1 MDFAIRPATP
11 AGARYVELCERH
23 AADFATRA
31 DQHDREQS
39 FPFENIT
46 ALRESG
52 VLSAGLPEDLGGF
65 GLEHTQ
71 DIVAGMNRL
80 ARGDGSTAIAANMH
94 IGTPWYVTR
103 LWRDAVERGDSA
115 LAEQL
120 HGTLGLLGST
130 IVMVAATEAG
140 TSVGWPLTEATRA
153 EDGWRLDGR
162 KIFGTL
168 SPAADI
174 LIVACRFKAES
185 APPDGWGWAY
195 AFVPKDSEGVHLHDD
210 WDALG
215 MRASGS
221 QSISFDGCFVPD
233 AFFNPQVRPWGGFDE
248 GLLTVQIHAN
258 LSLSAAMVGI
268 AEQARDIVI
277 EQVSTRRKAPSN
289 RLLAERSGIQYGV
302 AEMEID
308 LATAR
313 SMIERTASLVDAY
326 LLTHSA
332 SQVDL
337 GGLHELM
344 RDFQS
349 TKWVA
354 NRKCIDVVDRVL
366 TLSGGTGYFASS
378 PLSRLYRDVR
388 AGPFM
393 QAYSPNEAREYI
405 GRSVLGLGADL
416 DL

>member
-1 MDFAIRPATP
+1 MELGIRPATP
-11 AGARYVELCERH
+11 AGARYVELCEEH
-23 AADFATRA
+23 ATDFATRA
-31 DQHDREQS
+31 AEHDREQT
-39 FPFENIT
+39 FPFENIA
-46 ALRESG
+46 ALKESG
-52 VLSAGLPEDLGGF
+52 VLSVGLPEELGGF
-65 GLEHTQ
+65 GIESTQ
-71 DIVAGMNRL
+71 DLVVGMNRL
-80 ARGDGSTAIAANMH
+80 GRGDGSTAIAANMH

-103 LWRDAVERGDSA
+103 LWKDAVASGDTA
-115 LAEQL
+115 TADQL
-120 HGTLGLLGST
+120 YATLGLLGDT
-130 IVMVAATEAG
+130 IVMVAATEPG

-153 EDGWRLDGR
+153 PGGWLLNGR

-174 LIVACRFKAES
+174 LIVACRFKADGE
-185 APPDGWGWAY
+185 DGGWGWAY
-195 AFVPKDSEGVHLHDD
+195 TFVPRGSDGLTLHDD

-221 QSISFDGCFVPD
+221 QSITFEDCNVPD
-233 AFFNPQVRPWGGFDE
+233 AFFNPQERAWGGLDE
-248 GLLTVQIHAN
+248 GLLTIQVNAN

-268 AEQARDIVI
+268 AEQARDLVI
-277 EQVSTRRKAPSN
+277 EQVTTRRKAPSN
-289 RLLAERSGIQYGV
+289 RLLAERTGIQYQV

-313 SMIERTASLVDAY
+313 AMIERTASLVDAY
-326 LLTHSA
+326 LLSHSA
-332 SQVDL
+332 SEVQL
-337 GGLHELM
+337 EELQELM
-344 RDFQS
+344 CHFQT

-354 NRKCIDVVDRVL
+354 NCKAIDVVDRAL
-366 TLSGGTGYFASS
+366 TLSGGAGYFASS

-405 GRSVLGLGADL
+405 GRVTLGLGANL